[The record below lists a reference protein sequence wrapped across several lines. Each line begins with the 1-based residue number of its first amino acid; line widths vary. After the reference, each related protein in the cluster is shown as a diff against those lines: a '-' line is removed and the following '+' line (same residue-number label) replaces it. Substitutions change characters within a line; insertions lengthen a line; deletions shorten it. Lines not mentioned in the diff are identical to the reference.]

1 MAPNI
6 KDQLPILKQ
15 IIQYFK
21 KDGILLDSPLFRLH
35 NQMSCMVIG
44 IGFIFISVENY
55 LDTKA
60 ILCHSGQQFHAYAKS
75 YCWIHGTA
83 YVRPQLQ
90 GRATGCFV
98 DQSKLESEEDAPIT
112 AYYLW
117 LPYLLSL
124 LFVLAKAP
132 HSAWKRF
139 FENNLI
145 AHILGGATSSMDQTQ
160 HNWSAFGGP
169 HGPTPGGMGR
179 KQRKMKSGPSEI
191 AQNFIEYRRRGK
203 YDRYH
208 KKFAFWEGFNLVSV
222 FLSMCVTH
230 WILNYNFMNYGM
242 EVIEYVTYYGRS
254 HAMHDPMCELFP
266 TEVACN
272 INVGSLTGA
281 LDRTNFLCI
290 LGNNLFNQ
298 KYFFVLWLWWIFLML
313 ITMVGILYR
322 WSRIAMPGLS
332 RYLLSRKVHGGHL
345 DRLNLTSGECFV
357 LEMVID
363 NLRQT
368 PTLATAMLE
377 ELESRLADQEM
388 RSMAW
393 KLADEEDGY
402 KGDSYS
408 VHNTSGYLGQNL
420 AHAQNS
426 PTKTQSTPAP
436 NAPQHP
442 GDRHRHL
449 SQDGMPRGVVKI
461 SEESLPLYPGMPS
474 EV

>member
-21 KDGILLDSPLFRLH
+21 KDGLQVDSPLMKVH

-75 YCWIHGTA
+75 YCWIHGTS
-83 YVRPQLQ
+83 YVKPQLQ
-90 GRATGCFV
+90 GKATGCYV
-98 DQSKLESEEDAPIT
+98 DQTNLSEQEDPPIT

-124 LFVLAKAP
+124 MFVLAKAP
-132 HSAWKRF
+132 HSAWKKY

-145 AHILGGATSSMDQTQ
+145 SQILGGATTNQNET

-169 HGPTPGGMGR
+169 HGPTPGGMGGR
-179 KQRKMKSGPSEI
+179 KQRKRNSGPEVI
-191 AQNFIEYRRRGK
+191 AANFCEFRVRGK

-208 KKFAFWEGFNLVSV
+208 KKFAFWEGFNLLTV
-222 FLSMCVTH
+222 FTSMAITH
-230 WILNYNFMNYGM
+230 WILNYKFWHYGM
-242 EVIEYVTYYGRS
+242 EVLEYITYYGKRS
-254 HAMHDPMCELFP
+254 NGDPFHDPMCELFP

-272 INVGSLTGA
+272 IQVGALTGG

-298 KYFFVLWLWWIFLML
+298 KFFFVLWLWWIFLL
-313 ITMVGILYR
+313 FVTLLGILYR
-322 WSRIAMPGLS
+322 SSRIALPGLS
-332 RYLLSRKVHGGHL
+332 RYLLNRKVHGPQ
-345 DRLNLTSGECFV
+345 LNGLKLTSGEAFV
-357 LEMVID
+357 LEMIID
-363 NLRQT
+363 NLKTT
-368 PTLATAMLE
+368 PNMATMFLD
-377 ELESRLADQEM
+377 ELEHRWPETMVPKTSKN
-388 RSMAW
+388 W
-393 KLADEEDGY
+393 PGFADEEDGY
-402 KGDSYS
+402 KGHSDRYS
-408 VHNTSGYLGQNL
+408 LNTSGYLPPS
-420 AHAQNS
+420 S
-426 PTKTQSTPAP
+426 PNKNSTPASAP
-436 NAPQHP
+436 NP
-442 GDRHRHL
+442 GHGHGIVRIHD
-449 SQDGMPRGVVKI
+449 
-461 SEESLPLYPGMPS
+461 ENLPLYPGMPS